1 MDCELYHHGIKGMKW
16 GVRHDRKSKGRSS
29 GISSAKKNASET
41 GKLLFKAGSS
51 TEKGLARGGSA
62 AVNAVKAHNSKK
74 RIAKVVSGKAKAKD
88 ISEMTDDELRAATQ
102 RLQLEAQYKSAL
114 QASQGQSQ
122 SQPQNQSQNQSQS
135 QNPGQQKKHDIA
147 NAIENGLKDGLRTS
161 TAELVKDSSYI
172 VGAALIN
179 AALDKSGK
187 FNGNSIP
194 ETLGQPHKSKN

>member
-16 GVRHDRKSKGRSS
+16 GVRHDRKSNGRSS
-29 GISSAKKNASET
+29 GISSAKKIASET

-62 AVNAVKAHNSKK
+62 AVNTVKAHNSKK

-88 ISEMTDDELRAATQ
+88 ISEMSDDELRAATQ

-114 QASQGQSQ
+114 QASQGQSP
-122 SQPQNQSQNQSQS
+122 SQPQNQSQNQ
-135 QNPGQQKKHDIA
+135 NPGQQKKHEVA

-161 TAELVKDSSYI
+161 TAELVKNSSYI

-179 AALDKSGK
+179 AALEKSGK
-187 FNGNSIP
+187 FEGNSVP
-194 ETLGQPHKSKN
+194 STFGQPQKSKH

>member
-1 MDCELYHHGIKGMKW
+1 MDCELYHHGTKGMKW

-29 GISSAKKNASET
+29 GISSVKKIASGT
-41 GKLLFKAGSS
+41 GKFLFKAGSS

-62 AVNAVKAHNSKK
+62 AVNAAKAHNSKK

-114 QASQGQSQ
+114 SALQGQSQ
-122 SQPQNQSQNQSQS
+122 SQPQSQSQS
-135 QNPGQQKKHDIA
+135 QTQSQNAGQQKKHEVA

-179 AALDKSGK
+179 AALGKSGK
-187 FNGNSIP
+187 FEDSSVP
-194 ETLGQPHKSKN
+194 ATFGQPHKNKS

>member
-1 MDCELYHHGIKGMKW
+1 MDCELYHHGVKGMKW

-29 GISSAKKNASET
+29 GISSVQKFDAGT
-41 GKLLFKAGSS
+41 GKFISKAGSS
-51 TEKGLARGGSA
+51 TEKGLVRGGSA
-62 AVNAVKAHNSKK
+62 AVNAVKTHNSKK

-88 ISEMTDDELRAATQ
+88 ISKMSDDELRAAIQ

-114 QASQGQSQ
+114 SAAQNPSQGQSQ
-122 SQPQNQSQNQSQS
+122 NQFQSQS
-135 QNPGQQKKHDIA
+135 AGQQKKHEIA

-187 FNGNSIP
+187 FEGSSVP
-194 ETLGQPHKSKN
+194 ATFGQPQKSKP

>member
-1 MDCELYHHGIKGMKW
+1 MDYELYHHGIKGMKW

-29 GISSAKKNASET
+29 GISSVKKLVAGT
-41 GKLLFKAGSS
+41 GKFISKAGSS

-88 ISEMTDDELRAATQ
+88 ISEMSDDELRAATQ

-122 SQPQNQSQNQSQS
+122 NQLQNQSQNQSQN
-135 QNPGQQKKHDIA
+135 QNPGQQKKHEVA
-147 NAIENGLKDGLRTS
+147 NAIESGLRDGLRTS

-179 AALDKSGK
+179 AALEKSGK
-187 FNGNSIP
+187 FEGSSVP
-194 ETLGQPHKSKN
+194 STFGQPQKSKH

>member
-1 MDCELYHHGIKGMKW
+1 MDCELYHHGVKGMKW

-29 GISSAKKNASET
+29 GISSVQKFVAGT
-41 GKLLFKAGSS
+41 GKFISKAGSS
-51 TEKGLARGGSA
+51 TEKGLVRGGSS
-62 AVNAVKAHNSKK
+62 AVNAVKTHNSKK

-88 ISEMTDDELRAATQ
+88 ISEMSDDELRAATQ

-114 QASQGQSQ
+114 SAAQNPSQGQSQ
-122 SQPQNQSQNQSQS
+122 NQFQSQS
-135 QNPGQQKKHDIA
+135 QSQSAGQQKKHEIA

-187 FNGNSIP
+187 FEGSSVP
-194 ETLGQPHKSKN
+194 AAFGQPQKSKH